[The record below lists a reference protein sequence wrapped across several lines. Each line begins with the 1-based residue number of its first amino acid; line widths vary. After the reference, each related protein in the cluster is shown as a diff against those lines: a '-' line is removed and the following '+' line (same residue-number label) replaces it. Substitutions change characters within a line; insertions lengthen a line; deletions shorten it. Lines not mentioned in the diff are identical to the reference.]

1 LHTDNTNSDIFL
13 LSRFMSISKP
23 SPVVTKNDGRTV
35 GQGFKSLGFVLFTL
49 VTVGSIEARLAYLQ
63 VIEGSHL
70 HAKAESNRIRML
82 PKQPERGNIFD
93 RNGKVLASSIDIC
106 QWFSFP

>member
-1 LHTDNTNSDIFL
+1 
-13 LSRFMSISKP
+13 MSISKP

-35 GQGFKSLGFVLFTL
+35 GKSFKSLGFVLFTL
-49 VTVGSIEARLAYLQ
+49 VTVGSIEACLAYLQ

-70 HAKAESNRIRML
+70 YAKAESNRIRMV

-93 RNGKVLASSIDIC
+93 CNGKVFASTKYRILWRYATNVEILHVTSL
-106 QWFSFP
+106 QY